1 MADALTHMIE
11 ALGLEIA
18 AIRKKGNSQQ
28 LTVRGGERLQ
38 TEGTNTLYRF
48 PLSEDIE
55 GTQLKDDSPIR
66 LACGKDD
73 IPGIIVSTNEGILIV
88 ALEADLGDSISSARI
103 IIDNSFLLERLKE
116 RLGEVQS
123 GEAAFNATLAEKA
136 IGEGHIA
143 SADAELDE
151 ALLLEGMN
159 EEKQRIIRRSL
170 GSEVT
175 YVWGPP
181 GTGKTT
187 TLARVVEG
195 FYRKG
200 LSVLLVSNTNIAVD
214 TALEKVAE
222 RLVTDEEYQRGA
234 VIRLGPAMKEELIE
248 KHGKQ
253 VLIDEIVER
262 LSEGLQAER
271 QKLVLEISHLEGQIH
286 PMQEAIRFHQA
297 LKDVEKN
304 ADYAAKNLHTN
315 QQKRAG
321 LAAKISQYQR
331 KKDALEEK
339 LGRAK
344 KSGPLKRIVMGL
356 HPEKIMRDMG
366 QADIMRK
373 SCMDAAAEIDKAVAH
388 AGKEAKETEELLKDI
403 QAKLK
408 EHPNVA
414 SYPSA
419 ISTTEKQLEN
429 LRVQMKEIDTQLA
442 AMREEVLK
450 NCRILAT
457 TVYRTF
463 LESHLHR
470 EFDVVIVDE
479 ASMVMLP
486 MTYYACGL
494 ATQSVVIAGDFRQL
508 SPIVMSN
515 EPEALE
521 WLKKDVFEM
530 AGIPKKVQSKKLPE
544 YLCAL
549 QIQFRMKA
557 AICDCINEHFYYDHP
572 LIPDESIKKNI
583 SKMPLSKEHLLY
595 IDTSAFHPWAS
606 MKLGG
611 YSRYNLFHAL
621 LIRNIVSFFAQKK
634 YLPKADEEN
643 TTLGIVSPY
652 SAQTK
657 LIASLVE
664 DKLGRP
670 AAFASTVHRF
680 QGNEKETMIV
690 DLTDSEGVRLGKFL
704 SATQREEEGGRLLNV
719 AFSRAKEHIIL
730 VANFE
735 FLRKTADDDTLVL
748 SILKYF
754 EKHGS
759 PLDVRDLLPIGDQ
772 DWHDALE
779 RMTKTKLKL
788 DMDSAGAFNEGS
800 FYPAFTQDIQKAE
813 KSITIFSPFVTL
825 NGLSRWVELFKDAQR
840 RGVVIRL
847 VFRPIEELGEIMA
860 NGLTPAVQALIDT
873 GVTVDLRSKMHEKIC
888 VIDDSIL
895 WHGSLNI
902 LSHTNSS
909 ESMLRIP
916 GKKTCSQI
924 SQLVCTPSG
933 GKSIS
938 IHEKENPLC
947 DDCNG
952 ETVWKNGKFGVYFEC
967 SECGAKTNARN
978 IRKQKTESID
988 ITSLQ
993 HYECPLPGCG
1003 GTMKP
1008 KKGRYGVFFG
1018 CSKYPA
1024 CKNTEKIR
1032 IGD

>member
-1 MADALTHMIE
+1 MID
-11 ALGLEIA
+11 ALGLEVA
-18 AIRKKGNSQQ
+18 AIRKKGNAQQ

-48 PLSEDIE
+48 ALTEDIE
-55 GTQLKDDSPIR
+55 GTQLRDDSPIR

-73 IPGIIVSTNEGILIV
+73 IPGIIVSTGEGVLIV
-88 ALEADLGDSISSARI
+88 ALEADLGKTISSARI
-103 IIDNSFLLERLKE
+103 VIDNSFLLERLKE
-116 RLGEVQS
+116 RLQKVQS
-123 GEAAFNATLAEKA
+123 GEMLFDSALAEKVLGNGA
-136 IGEGHIA
+136 IKN
-143 SADAELDE
+143 ADAAIEDD
-151 ALLLEGMN
+151 ALLLGGMN
-159 EEKQRIIRRSL
+159 DEKRKVIRRAL
-170 GSEVT
+170 GSEIT

-187 TLARVVEG
+187 TLARIVEG
-195 FYRKG
+195 FYRQG
-200 LSVLLVSNTNIAVD
+200 RSVLLVSNTNIAVD

-222 RLVTDEEYQRGA
+222 QLKTDEEYQRGS
-234 VIRLGPAMKEELIE
+234 VIRLGAAVKQELID

-271 QKLVLEISHLEGQIH
+271 QKHILEISHLEGQIA
-286 PMQEAIRFHQA
+286 PMQEAIRFLQA
-297 LKDVEKN
+297 LDGVTRKKEYAEKT
-304 ADYAAKNLHTN
+304 LVSH
-315 QQKRAG
+315 QQKRSG
-321 LAAKISQYQR
+321 LASRVTGYQT
-331 KKDALEEK
+331 KVNALQEK
-339 LGRAK
+339 LEKAK
-344 KSGPLKRIVMGL
+344 DVGSLKRMLLGL
-356 HPEKIMRDMG
+356 NPEKIMRELS
-366 QADIMRK
+366 QVEIMRK
-373 SCMDAAAEIDKAVAH
+373 SSADAMNEIDKALSSAER
-388 AGKEAKETEELLKDI
+388 EAKELQELTSDI
-403 QAKLK
+403 QKKLK
-408 EHPNVA
+408 GHPNA
-414 SYPSA
+414 KSYPASIA
-419 ISTTEKQLEN
+419 ATEKKAEN
-429 LRVQMKEIDTQLA
+429 LHLQVKEIDSALA
-442 AMREEVLK
+442 AVREQVIK

-463 LESHLHR
+463 LEAQLHR

-508 SPIVMSN
+508 SPIVMSD
-515 EPEALE
+515 EPQAIE
-521 WLKKDVFEM
+521 WLKKDVFEK
-530 AGIPKKVQSKKLPE
+530 AGIPDKVKNPPA
-544 YLCAL
+544 YLCSL
-549 QIQFRMKA
+549 QTQFRMKK
-557 AICDCINEHFYYDHP
+557 AICDCINYHFYQDHP
-572 LIPDESIKKNI
+572 LIPAEDVKKNV
-583 SKMPLSKEHLLY
+583 STMPLSKEHLLY
-595 IDTSAFHPWAS
+595 VDTSAFHPWAS

-621 LIRNIVSFFAQKK
+621 LIRNIVSFFAKK
-634 YLPKADEEN
+634 NYLPKSEEEN

-652 SAQTK
+652 SSQTK
-657 LIASLVE
+657 LIASLIE
-664 DKLGRP
+664 DKLKRP
-670 AAFASTVHRF
+670 ATFSSTVHRF

-704 SATQREEEGGRLLNV
+704 SATQRDEEGGRLLNV

-735 FLRKTADDDTLVL
+735 FLRRTAKEDTLVL

-759 PLDVRDLLPIGDQ
+759 PLDVRALLPIGDQ
-772 DWHDALE
+772 DWHDALD
-779 RMTKTKLKL
+779 RLTDTKLKL
-788 DMDSAGAFNEGS
+788 DMDSSGAFNEGS

-840 RGVVIRL
+840 RGVTIRL
-847 VFRPIEELGEIMA
+847 VMRPIDELGEIMA

-873 GVTVDLRSKMHEKIC
+873 GVIVDLRSKMHEKIC

-909 ESMLRIP
+909 ESMLRIR
-916 GKKTCSQI
+916 GEKTCNQI

-933 GKSIS
+933 AKSAS
-938 IHEKENPLC
+938 IHEQENPLC
-947 DDCNG
+947 EECKG
-952 ETVWKNGKFGVYFEC
+952 ITIWKNGKFGVYFEC

-978 IRKQKTESID
+978 LRKQKTENMD
-988 ITSLQ
+988 MKSLE
-993 HYECPLPGCG
+993 HHDCPLPSCG

-1018 CSKYPA
+1018 CSNYPK

>member
-1 MADALTHMIE
+1 MANNLANMID

-18 AIRKKGNSQQ
+18 AIRKKGSSQQ
-28 LTVRGGERLQ
+28 ITVRGGERLQ

-48 PLSEDIE
+48 LLSEDIE

-73 IPGIIVSTNEGILIV
+73 IPGIIVSTNEGVLIV

-116 RLGEVQS
+116 RLSKVQS
-123 GEAAFNATLAEKA
+123 GEASFNDVLARKA
-136 IGEGHIA
+136 IGEGKIA
-143 SADAELDE
+143 SADGELDE
-151 ALLLEGMN
+151 ALLLQGMN

-222 RLVTDEEYQRGA
+222 RLVTDEEFQRGA

-262 LSEGLQAER
+262 LSEGLQSER
-271 QKLVLEISHLEGQIH
+271 QKLILEISHLEAHIQ
-286 PMQEAIRFHQA
+286 PMQEAIRFHQS
-297 LKDVEKN
+297 LKDIEKN
-304 ADYAAKNLHTN
+304 VEYAANNLQAN

-321 LAAKISQYQR
+321 LAAKISQYQI
-331 KKDALEEK
+331 KKDGLEAK
-339 LGRAK
+339 LTRAK
-344 KSGPLKRIVMGL
+344 NAGSLKRVMLGL
-356 HPEKIMRDMG
+356 NPEKITREMG
-366 QADIMRK
+366 QVEIMRK
-373 SCMDAAAEIDKAVAH
+373 SCIDAAAEIDKAVAN
-388 AGKEAKETEELLKDI
+388 AAKESKEMGKLLEEI

-408 EHPNVA
+408 EHPNVE
-414 SYPSA
+414 SYPSSIGA
-419 ISTTEKQLEN
+419 TEKQLEKID
-429 LRVQMKEIDTQLA
+429 VQVKGIDDQLA
-442 AMREEVLK
+442 AMREQVLK

-463 LESHLHR
+463 LESQLHR

-508 SPIVMSN
+508 SPIVMSD
-515 EPEALE
+515 EPKALE

-530 AGIPKKVQSKKLPE
+530 AGIPQQVQSKKLPD

-549 QIQFRMKA
+549 QTQFRMKA

-572 LIPDESIKKNI
+572 LIPDVSVEKNV

-595 IDTSAFHPWAS
+595 IDTSTFHPWAS

-634 YLPKADEEN
+634 YLPNEDEEN
-643 TTLGIVSPY
+643 TVLGIVSPY

-670 AAFASTVHRF
+670 APFASTVHRF

-704 SATQREEEGGRLLNV
+704 SAKRREEEGGRLLNV

-735 FLRKTADDDTLVL
+735 FLRKAAEDDMLVL
-748 SILKYF
+748 SIFKYF

-759 PLDVRDLLPIGDQ
+759 PLDVRELLPIGDQ

-779 RMTKTKLKL
+779 RITKTKLKL
-788 DMDSAGAFNEGS
+788 DMDAAGAFNEGS

-840 RGVVIRL
+840 RGVTIRL
-847 VFRPIEELGEIMA
+847 VMRPIDELGEIMA

-873 GVTVDLRSKMHEKIC
+873 GVIIDLRSKMHEKIC

-933 GKSIS
+933 TKGAS
-938 IHEKENPLC
+938 IHEQENPLC
-947 DDCNG
+947 DDCKG
-952 ETVWKNGKFGVYFEC
+952 ITIWKNGRFGVYFEC
-967 SECGAKTNARN
+967 SECGAKTNAREMQ
-978 IRKQKTESID
+978 KKKTESID
-988 ITSLQ
+988 IKSLTA
-993 HYECPLPGCG
+993 YECPLPSCG

-1018 CSKYPA
+1018 CSNYPK
-1024 CKNTEKIR
+1024 CKNTEKIH
-1032 IGD
+1032 IEA